1 MRKFIGILIL
11 IVLLACSAQAELK
24 LIQQTQT
31 EEYTHTWMEFSGSAA
46 FVRQYDTCQIEVYTM
61 DDAIQTNIAVITL
74 PNADPEELE
83 YYGLCIGD
91 QAAIPIYG
99 YMNGDE
105 GIFCCML
112 TKAEFDHLIN
122 GAAVQIKNPFFM
134 ARDPYVPPKYRVESD
149 KNGKQGIKNTNGTF
163 VIAPEYR
170 HIDHPSFPDF
180 PTTMSTPFFCY
191 DDFGLTLLDGDTL
204 DAIAQYA
211 VLYGH
216 LDARYLN
223 PSVFELKSSRG
234 TQIVS
239 AITGDTYF
247 EIRCDA
253 SGYPIGEILFIDGE
267 YRCTADG
274 YPNRLVAKYENGD
287 RLIDL
292 TGNPVS
298 EIYPRVTPLIWKGDR
313 GVFLIE
319 EWDSIVPD
327 AAFIDSFQGKN
338 GLSAPEALVD
348 WRCGLMDEN
357 GKIIAPVEYTSIEVT
372 ENLNIILEGA
382 DGPTVIY
389 WK

>member
-1 MRKFIGILIL
+1 MHKFIGILIL

-31 EEYTHTWMEFSGSAA
+31 EEYTYAWTKFSGSAV

-99 YMNGDE
+99 YMNGDD
-105 GIFCCML
+105 GIFCCIL

-134 ARDPYVPPKYRVESD
+134 ARDLYIPPKYRVESD
-149 KNGKQGIKNTNGTF
+149 KNGKQGIKDTNGTF
-163 VIAPEYR
+163 VIAPVYR
-170 HIDHPSFPDF
+170 HIGHPTFPDF

-191 DDFGLTLLDGDTL
+191 DEDSGLTLLDGDTL
-204 DAIAQYA
+204 DIIAQYA

-223 PSVFELKSSRG
+223 PSVFELKSNRG

-253 SGYPIGEILFIDGE
+253 NGYPIGEILFIDGE

-292 TGNPVS
+292 TDNPVS

-319 EWDSIVPD
+319 EWDSIVPNGG
-327 AAFIDSFQGKN
+327 FIDSFQGKK
-338 GLSAPEALVD
+338 GLSAPEALVG
-348 WRCGLMDEN
+348 WCCGLMDEN
-357 GKIIAPVEYTSIEVT
+357 GTIIAPIEYTSIEVT
-372 ENLNIILEGA
+372 DDLNILLGGA
-382 DGPTVIY
+382 DGSTVVLF
-389 WK
+389 